1 MGTMVSM
8 EPASN
13 SCVVD
18 NLLAKVDAA
27 QVAFDRKQPSV
38 AVQLLQT
45 FIQEVEA
52 QKGKH
57 IRAERASSLMTQAR
71 TVINAIISTKASTP
85 AFLKAGL
92 SSLHYAQP
100 VQHEGGMA
108 ADPAVRLAAALDP
121 SIKV

>member
-8 EPASN
+8 GPVDKGM
-13 SCVVD
+13 VVD

-52 QKGKH
+52 QKGRQ
-57 IRAERASSLMTQAR
+57 IRAERASMLTNQAQ
-71 TVINAIISTKASTP
+71 TVIRAIISTKRLDP
-85 AFLKAGL
+85 AFLKAGI
-92 SSLHYAQP
+92 SGPHTEASAQQP
-100 VQHEGGMA
+100 GNSPIRQ
-108 ADPAVRLAAALDP
+108 LAAAIEP
-121 SIKV
+121 KIKF